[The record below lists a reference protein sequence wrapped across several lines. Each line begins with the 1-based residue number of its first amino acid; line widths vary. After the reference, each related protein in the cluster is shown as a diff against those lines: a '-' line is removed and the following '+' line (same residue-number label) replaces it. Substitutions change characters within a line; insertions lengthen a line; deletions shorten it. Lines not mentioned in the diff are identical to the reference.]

1 MSTEAEVTRTVLM
14 YFVLP
19 LWLVAGFADY
29 LCHRASHI
37 ATTSGPKE
45 SLIHLLMLTEIS
57 IAVVTAMTFEINAA
71 VILLMIIVWAA
82 HEATAIWDVTFA
94 HQRREVTPIE
104 QWVHSYL
111 GVLPLLSL
119 VLVVVLHW
127 SQFLA
132 LFGLGVEPPRFE
144 IVWKEPP
151 LPWSYVL
158 PIIASTVLFE
168 VLPYF
173 EELVRGLRARFQSRR
188 IERPEV

>member
-1 MSTEAEVTRTVLM
+1 M

-19 LWLVAGFADY
+19 LWLIVGFADC
-29 LCHRASHI
+29 LCHRRSNI

-45 SLIHLLMLTEIS
+45 SFIHLLMLAQIS
-57 IAVVTAMTFEINAA
+57 IAVIAAMAFEINAG

-82 HEATAIWDVTFA
+82 HEATAVWDVTFA
-94 HQRREVTPIE
+94 HRRREVTPIE

-132 LFGLGVEPPRFE
+132 LLGLGIESPRFD

-151 LPWSYVL
+151 LPWGYVL
-158 PIIASTVLFE
+158 PIISATAMFE
-168 VLPYF
+168 VLPYL
-173 EELVRGLRARFQSRR
+173 EELVRGVRARFQPRR
-188 IERPEV
+188 VEPT

>member
-1 MSTEAEVTRTVLM
+1 MTVEAEVTRSVLM

-19 LWLVAGFADY
+19 LWLFAGFADY

-45 SLIHLLMLTEIS
+45 SLIHLLMLGEIS
-57 IAVVTAMTFEINAA
+57 FAVIAAMSFEINAGI
-71 VILLMIIVWAA
+71 ILLMFIVWAT
-82 HEATAIWDVTFA
+82 HEATALWDVTFA
-94 HQRREVTPIE
+94 HHRREVTPIE

-127 SQFLA
+127 TQFLA
-132 LFGLGVEPPRFE
+132 LFGLGSEAPRFE

-151 LPWSYVL
+151 LPWSYIL
-158 PIIASTVLFE
+158 PIIGATILFE

-173 EELVRGLRARFQSRR
+173 EELFRGLRAWSRR
-188 IERPEV
+188 RILEHKA

>member
-1 MSTEAEVTRTVLM
+1 MTVEAEVTRSVLM

-19 LWLVAGFADY
+19 LWLFAGFADY

-45 SLIHLLMLTEIS
+45 SLIHLLMLGEIS
-57 IAVVTAMTFEINAA
+57 IAVIAAMSFEINAGI
-71 VILLMIIVWAA
+71 VLLMFIVWAT
-82 HEATAIWDVTFA
+82 HEATALWDVTFA
-94 HQRREVTPIE
+94 HHRREVTPIE

-127 SQFLA
+127 TQFLA
-132 LFGLGVEPPRFE
+132 LFALGSEAPRFE

-158 PIIASTVLFE
+158 PIISATILFE

-173 EELVRGLRARFQSRR
+173 EELFRGLRAWSRR
-188 IERPEV
+188 RTLEHEA

>member
-1 MSTEAEVTRTVLM
+1 MNTEAEVTRAVLM

-37 ATTSGPKE
+37 ATTSGAKE
-45 SLIHLLMLTEIS
+45 SLIHLFMLAEIGV
-57 IAVVTAMTFEINAA
+57 AVTAAMAFEINAA
-71 VILLMIIVWAA
+71 VILLMIAIWVA
-82 HEATAIWDVTFA
+82 HEVTALWDVSFA
-94 HQRREVTPIE
+94 HHKREVAPVE

-132 LFGLGVEPPRFE
+132 LFGMGSEAPRFE
-144 IVWKEPP
+144 LIWKDPP
-151 LPWSYVL
+151 LPWGYVL
-158 PIIASTVLFE
+158 PIVSATLLFE
-168 VLPYF
+168 VLPYV
-173 EELVRGLRARFQSRR
+173 EELVRGLRARFRSHR
-188 IERPEV
+188 IRPT

>member
-1 MSTEAEVTRTVLM
+1 MSMEAEVTRSVLM

-37 ATTSGPKE
+37 ATTTGAKE

-57 IAVVTAMTFEINAA
+57 IAVTAAMAFEINAA
-71 VILLMIIVWAA
+71 IILLMIIVWAA
-82 HEATAIWDVTFA
+82 HEATAVWDVTFA
-94 HQRREVTPIE
+94 HHKREVTPIE

-119 VLVVVLHW
+119 VMVVVLHW
-127 SQFLA
+127 PQFLA
-132 LFGLGVEPPRFE
+132 LLGLGIESPRFD

-151 LPWSYVL
+151 LPWGYVL
-158 PIIASTVLFE
+158 PIISATAMFE
-168 VLPYF
+168 VLPYL
-173 EELVRGLRARFQSRR
+173 EELVRGVRARFQPRR
-188 IERPEV
+188 VEPT

>member
-1 MSTEAEVTRTVLM
+1 MGTEAEVTRSVLM

-19 LWLVAGFADY
+19 LWLIVGFADY
-29 LCHRASHI
+29 LCHRRSNI

-45 SLIHLLMLTEIS
+45 SFIHLLMLAEIS
-57 IAVVTAMTFEINAA
+57 FAVITAMAFEINAG

-82 HEATAIWDVTFA
+82 HEATAVWDVTFA
-94 HQRREVTPIE
+94 HHRREVTPIE

-127 SQFLA
+127 PQFLA
-132 LFGLGVEPPRFE
+132 LFGLGREAPRFE
-144 IVWKEPP
+144 ILWKEPP
-151 LPWSYVL
+151 LQWSYVL
-158 PIIASTVLFE
+158 TIIAATIVFE

-173 EELVRGLRARFQSRR
+173 EELVRGLSAKSQRLRAKQ
-188 IERPEV
+188 P

>member
-29 LCHRASHI
+29 LCHRASDI
-37 ATTSGPKE
+37 ATTSGPTE

-57 IAVVTAMTFEINAA
+57 IAVITAMAFEINAA

-82 HEATAIWDVTFA
+82 HEATAVWDVTFA
-94 HQRREVTPIE
+94 HHRREVTPIE

-132 LFGLGVEPPRFE
+132 LFGLGVEAPRFE
-144 IVWKEPP
+144 MVWKEPP
-151 LPWSYVL
+151 LPWGYVL
-158 PIIASTVLFE
+158 PIIAATVLFE

-173 EELVRGLRARFQSRR
+173 EELVRGLRAKSQLRR
-188 IERPEV
+188 AEQA

>member
-1 MSTEAEVTRTVLM
+1 MTVEAEVTRIVLM

-19 LWLVAGFADY
+19 LWLFAGFADY

-45 SLIHLLMLTEIS
+45 SLIHLLMLGEIS
-57 IAVVTAMTFEINAA
+57 IAVIAAMSFEINAGI
-71 VILLMIIVWAA
+71 ILLMFIVWAT
-82 HEATAIWDVTFA
+82 HEATALWDVTFA
-94 HQRREVTPIE
+94 HHRREVTPIE

-119 VLVVVLHW
+119 VLVIVLHW
-127 SQFLA
+127 TQFLA
-132 LFGLGVEPPRFE
+132 LFGLGSEAPRFE

-158 PIIASTVLFE
+158 PIIAATILFE

-173 EELVRGLRARFQSRR
+173 EELFRGLRAWSRR
-188 IERPEV
+188 RTLEHKA